1 MSSREIKFGD
11 KEVDKKEFYLS
22 KQAILL
28 DSVDLS
34 KIVVSNKWKI
44 DDTQYKYFCGYLNND
59 VIQPLCVILPQIS
72 RYIKYFD
79 DGGKN
84 MLFVTDDKEVYEK
97 YNEIWKIVK
106 KLLKLKFTVNPV
118 RDDKYISAKL
128 KIFNKIN
135 RTTFT
140 DNVVPLE
147 KNHYICIPA
156 IDIDS
161 VLKIDKRA
169 YPQAYLEQCK
179 YKLKKR
185 KPINFIDSEIID
197 DKNDNKNDDGYP
209 CYYRRMVN
217 F

>member
-1 MSSREIKFGD
+1 M
-11 KEVDKKEFYLS
+11 
-22 KQAILL
+22 
-28 DSVDLS
+28 
-34 KIVVSNKWKI
+34 
-44 DDTQYKYFCGYLNND
+44 
-59 VIQPLCVILPQIS
+59 
-72 RYIKYFD
+72 
-79 DGGKN
+79 
-84 MLFVTDDKEVYEK
+84 
-97 YNEIWKIVK
+97 
-106 KLLKLKFTVNPV
+106 
-118 RDDKYISAKL
+118 AKS

-140 DNVVPLE
+140 NNILRIE

-179 YKLKKR
+179 YNLKKR
-185 KPINFIDSEIID
+185 KPVNFIDSEIID
-197 DKNDNKNDDGYP
+197 VDEDYEIINDDKDDDKNDDGYP